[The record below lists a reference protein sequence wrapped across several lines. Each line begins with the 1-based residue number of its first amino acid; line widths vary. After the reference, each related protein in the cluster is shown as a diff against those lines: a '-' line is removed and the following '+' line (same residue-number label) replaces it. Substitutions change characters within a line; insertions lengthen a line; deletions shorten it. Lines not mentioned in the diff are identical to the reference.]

1 MLCSSRKCE
10 RVMVPSVCRKE
21 KGKKEGRRK
30 EGRKRKERG
39 KKRRKDHTC
48 VTAATQAAAV
58 TMPEP

>member
-30 EGRKRKERG
+30 EGRKRKERKRER
-39 KKRRKDHTC
+39 KKEMKS
-48 VTAATQAAAV
+48 
-58 TMPEP
+58 